1 MGSSPLTRGKPKAG
15 VYQVEAWGLIPAH
28 AGKTTSR
35 CDSTGIAGAHP
46 RSRGENRHAVRARG
60 HPRGSSPLTRGKQ
73 QGRWFQVAGIGL
85 IPAHAGKTQL
95 GRHVDSQ
102 VRAHPRSRGENANF
116 LGGVVSSPGSSP
128 LTRGKPARR
137 YWRVHRGGLIPAH
150 AGKTPSRKSRAARNR
165 AHPRSRGENKDGAG
179 AALIRWGS
187 SPLTRGKRLVGTLS

>member
-1 MGSSPLTRGKPKAG
+1 MVSARPPPSGAHPRSRGENHEGTEIVGFIVGSSPLTRGKPKAG

-85 IPAHAGKTQL
+85 IPAHAGKT
-95 GRHVDSQ
+95 GTSSSSTKSP
-102 VRAHPRSRGENANF
+102 RAHPRSRGENSATNSLATF
-116 LGGVVSSPGSSP
+116 IAGSSP
-128 LTRGKPARR
+128 LTRGKPR
-137 YWRVHRGGLIPAH
+137 H
-150 AGKTPSRKSRAARNR
+150 
-165 AHPRSRGENKDGAG
+165 
-179 AALIRWGS
+179 
-187 SPLTRGKRLVGTLS
+187 